1 MQLRS
6 LCGRGAFASVNELV
20 DEDGTQRRGLAL
32 ARLALRRNRET
43 LRVAAISQAAGITA
57 TILTS
62 AALAARAG
70 LIVVRSRADRLDEPV
85 AS

>member
-32 ARLALRRNRET
+32 ARLALRRNREA
-43 LRVAAISQAAGITA
+43 LGVAAISQAAGITA

-62 AALAARAG
+62 AARAG